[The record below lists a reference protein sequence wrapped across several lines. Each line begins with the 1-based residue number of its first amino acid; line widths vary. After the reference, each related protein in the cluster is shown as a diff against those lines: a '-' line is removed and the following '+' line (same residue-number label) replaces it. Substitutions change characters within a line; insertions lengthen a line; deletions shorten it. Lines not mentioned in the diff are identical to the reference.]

1 MIAINQKIV
10 RYMIEF
16 LQVVAQPEHQPITKM
31 TPANLAMVFAPNF
44 LRCPVDDPATIFQNQ
59 KY

>member
-1 MIAINQKIV
+1 MLAINQHVLK
-10 RYMIEF
+10 YMIGF
-16 LQVVAQPEHQPITKM
+16 LQEVARPENQPITKM

-59 KY
+59 K